1 MVARQAPGLK
11 KRAHQDVG
19 IPADRYLVELR
30 GRTYFV
36 INRDTLGLMGVY
48 PTRDQA
54 QVAADR
60 LNVTFREARRG

>member
-1 MVARQAPGLK
+1 VSKGRQPN
-11 KRAHQDVG
+11 DVG
-19 IPADRYLVELR
+19 IPGDKYVVELR

-48 PTRDQA
+48 PTRQEA
-54 QVAADR
+54 QIQADR